1 MLVNNRARLC
11 ISGPTPFAV
20 TLPFV
25 VNENGIGELESWLG
39 CSRR

>member
-25 VNENGIGELESWLG
+25 VNENGIGKLESMARVL
-39 CSRR
+39 S